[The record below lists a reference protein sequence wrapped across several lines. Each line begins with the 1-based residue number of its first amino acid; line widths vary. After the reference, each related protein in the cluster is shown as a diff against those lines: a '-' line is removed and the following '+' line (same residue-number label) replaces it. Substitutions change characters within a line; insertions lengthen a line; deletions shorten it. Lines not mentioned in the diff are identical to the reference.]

1 MALILRNGGSQ
12 SPDRW
17 LREPRNNHFVGAIV
31 FFFATRHKKYL
42 YAERF
47 RKIKFPKQ
55 FYIDLL
61 GEYEKT
67 ESINQTLDILL
78 GRYSKGRVAK
88 RICASKDY
96 LKHSHYRD
104 YETALYRYLSDNDT
118 NHVITE
124 ILLKDMQKVRRLPCK
139 ENTDLEKENIK
150 WVEVTGKQN

>member
-1 MALILRNGGSQ
+1 MAVLQAFALLERS
-12 SPDRW
+12 
-17 LREPRNNHFVGAIV
+17 F

>member
-1 MALILRNGGSQ
+1 MTALQYMGTGIIFGGFAGIC
-12 SPDRW
+12 
-17 LREPRNNHFVGAIV
+17 FVGAIV

-124 ILLKDMQKVRRLPCK
+124 ILLKDMQKV
-139 ENTDLEKENIK
+139 
-150 WVEVTGKQN
+150 